1 MKFAVRTIK
10 NQFHPL
16 KVADDANIK
25 QGEYVIVK
33 TDKGEEV
40 FRVEIVNKCI
50 QHLWEKKVG
59 TQTSVT
65 EIVGCHL
72 INISTFFHCKIIL
85 LFEMAMNQAIRLPSC
100 S

>member
-40 FRVEIVNKCI
+40 FRVEIVNKLKFCF
-50 QHLWEKKVG
+50 LDLATLRDE
-59 TQTSVT
+59 
-65 EIVGCHL
+65 E
-72 INISTFFHCKIIL
+72 
-85 LFEMAMNQAIRLPSC
+85 RLPPRVTR
-100 S
+100 